1 MAVLNLFFLAGIWAG
16 GSRPAQRHQW
26 HRLMRRFGSM
36 QWLLGGA
43 VVLGLLASVAGDLT
57 AEDLVYSDAWG
68 TQSACSGCSYI
79 KGHVVEKPQEE
90 VLQID
95 CICPPQ
101 VLPRPPPVLP
111 TSLPCER
118 APSALALFLD
128 LCPQKLLGVCVDAPW
143 QLSACLPDSPALAPA
158 NAHERW
164 LCLCLAVRLVVELA
178 MCQKPLLLR
187 ERLRLRRPV
196 ANISQKSS
204 TQ

>member
-1 MAVLNLFFLAGIWAG
+1 MFFLAGIWAG

-95 CICPPQ
+95 CICPPK
-101 VLPRPPPVLP
+101 VHLAPAPHL
-111 TSLPCER
+111 TSPLGPWPSCSTWAHR
-118 APSALALFLD
+118 A
-128 LCPQKLLGVCVDAPW
+128 CGVCVEAPW

-158 NAHERW
+158 HAHKRG

-196 ANISQKSS
+196 ANISQTSVP
-204 TQ
+204 